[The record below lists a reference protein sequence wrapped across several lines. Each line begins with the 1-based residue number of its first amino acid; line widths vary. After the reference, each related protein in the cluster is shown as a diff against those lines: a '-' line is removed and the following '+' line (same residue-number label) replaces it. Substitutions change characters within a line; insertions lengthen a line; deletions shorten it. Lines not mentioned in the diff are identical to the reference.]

1 MAPMLR
7 PKCLNYGD
15 QIALIAPSSPVDSQ
29 QLMIAVDSVKFL
41 GLKPVLYPSVKMRHG
56 YLSGPDYIRASDI
69 NNAFSDPD
77 IDGIFCVRGGY
88 GVSRILDKIDYELI
102 SNNPKILLGYSD
114 ITGLHV
120 AINQLCNLITLHS
133 PMPSRGWR
141 NLDSITLKSLTDN
154 IFSTEPVDQTPNIDE
169 EPIEIINPGVAE
181 GRIVGGNLSLLVAT
195 LGSDYEIDTKNK
207 ILFIEEVDEKNY
219 KIDRG
224 LTALALA
231 GKFRDCAGIIL
242 GTWAECGDPDLS
254 PESNLSLH
262 TIISEVVKP
271 FGKPTINNFQ
281 AGHIYPQI
289 SIPMGAWTKLDAE
302 NGTVAFLEAA
312 TQ

>member
-1 MAPMLR
+1 
-7 PKCLNYGD
+7 
-15 QIALIAPSSPVDSQ
+15 
-29 QLMIAVDSVKFL
+29 MISK
-41 GLKPVLYPSVKMRHG
+41 
-56 YLSGPDYIRASDI
+56 
-69 NNAFSDPD
+69 
-77 IDGIFCVRGGY
+77 
-88 GVSRILDKIDYELI
+88 
-102 SNNPKILLGYSD
+102 NPKLLLGYSD

-133 PMPSRGWR
+133 PMPSRGWK
-141 NLDSITLKSLTDN
+141 NLDYITLQSLTDN
-154 IFSTEPVDQTPNIDE
+154 IFSTKPIGQVPYIEG
-169 EPIEIINPGVAE
+169 EPIEIINSGVAE
-181 GRIVGGNLSLLVAT
+181 GHIVGGNLSLLVST
-195 LGSDYEIDTKNK
+195 LGSDYEINTKNK

-242 GTWAECGDPDLS
+242 GTWAGCGDPDLPS
-254 PESNLSLH
+254 ENNLSLH

-281 AGHIYPQI
+281 AGHIYPHI
-289 SIPMGAWTKLDAE
+289 SIPMGVRTKLDAE
-302 NGTVAFLEAA
+302 NGTVEFLEAA